1 MFIEKI
7 KKQYNQGE
15 PIFVEDILLMFSN
28 FTRAYVFRL
37 IKTAEQNGE
46 LVRFSRGVYFIPKK
60 TLFGFST
67 LTSSIVANN
76 KYITDGNSIY
86 GVFSGLT
93 LLNQFAVSS
102 QVPNVIEIVTN
113 NEATR
118 KRVVDIDGMKFIL
131 RKSRFEIT
139 KENYNYYCLLQ
150 LFSELGD
157 NPNLGDFAKQKIKKY
172 IIENSIDRNELMKLA
187 MKFPAQTLKNM
198 IGSEVVNGTL

>member
-46 LVRFSRGVYFIPKK
+46 LVRFSRGVYFLPKK

-139 KENYNYYCLLQ
+139 NENYNYYCLLQ

>member
-46 LVRFSRGVYFIPKK
+46 LVRFSRGVYFLPKK